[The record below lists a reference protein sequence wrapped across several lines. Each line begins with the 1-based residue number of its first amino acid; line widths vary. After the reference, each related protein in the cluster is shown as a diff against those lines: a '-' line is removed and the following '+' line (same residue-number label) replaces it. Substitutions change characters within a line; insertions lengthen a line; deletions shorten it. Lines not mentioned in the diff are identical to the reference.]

1 MAIGLG
7 WMLYSVAEAA
17 GLSYNNSFSTQLNS
31 TQPDTSGNA
40 CIHNEQQTKLAY
52 RPVPSWQAAAPGL
65 KGVLLCHLAVCHRP
79 VSLALSACKRISCC
93 PSSSISLLRPARL
106 PCTSTTVTYCTQ
118 TLLQTTVVPAG
129 STVAGSQPG
138 TCRHT
143 GSSLQT
149 CGAIPLSRP
158 EPGVVGAQAR
168 ERLLILLRQ
177 PALCHACAPP
187 AARYS
192 PHMSSYALLGLT
204 SSGC

>member
-17 GLSYNNSFSTQLNS
+17 CLSYNNSFSTQLNS

-40 CIHNEQQTKLAY
+40 CTHNEQQTKLAY
-52 RPVPSWQAAAPGL
+52 RPFPSWQAAAPRL
-65 KGVLLCHLAVCHRP
+65 KGVLLCPLAVCHRP

-93 PSSSISLLRPARL
+93 PSSSMSLLRPARL
-106 PCTSTTVTYCTQ
+106 PCTSTTATYCTH
-118 TLLQTTVVPAG
+118 TLLQTTAVVPAG

-143 GSSLQT
+143 GSSLQAG
-149 CGAIPLSRP
+149 GAIPLFRP

-168 ERLLILLRQ
+168 ERLLMYNAGCTYCDSLH
-177 PALCHACAPP
+177 CVMHV
-187 AARYS
+187 
-192 PHMSSYALLGLT
+192 PHQLPGT
-204 SSGC
+204 PHI